1 MLHIIYGGS
10 GSGKSEYAENI
21 VTTKYRDCHK
31 YYIATMKVYDAE
43 AEKKVERHRDLR
55 SGKGFETIEQQRNL
69 KEALKSID
77 KDEKNVVLLEC
88 MSNLVANEMF
98 DGDEFLN
105 SGVVA
110 GKVLADFEILSEKVD
125 NIVIVTNNIFEDG
138 ADYDETTSEY
148 LNALGL
154 VNEKIAAVADEL
166 VEVVVGIP
174 LVHKSLKQEA
184 LGQQ

>member
-10 GSGKSEYAENI
+10 GSGKSEYAEKL
-21 VTTKYRDCHK
+21 VTTKYIDCNK

-43 AEKKVERHRDLR
+43 AQRKVERHRDLR

-77 KDEKNVVLLEC
+77 KDKKNVVLLEC

-98 DGDEFLN
+98 DGDEILN

-110 GKVLADFEILSEKVD
+110 GKVLHDFDILCENVD
-125 NIVIVTNNIFEDG
+125 NIVVVTNNIFEDG

-148 LNALGL
+148 LNALGM
-154 VNEKIAAVADEL
+154 VNEKIAAAADEV

-174 LVHKSLKQEA
+174 LIYKAAEEA
-184 LGQQ
+184 SVR

>member
-1 MLHIIYGGS
+1 MIQLIYGGS
-10 GSGKSEYAENI
+10 GSGKSEYAEKI
-21 VTTKYRDCHK
+21 CTTKYGDCDK

-43 AEKKVERHRDLR
+43 AKKKVERHRDLR

-77 KDEKNVVLLEC
+77 LESESVVLLEC

-98 DGDEFLN
+98 DGDEILN

-148 LNALGL
+148 LNALGM
-154 VNEKIAAVADEL
+154 VNEKIAEAADEV

-174 LVHKSLKQEA
+174 LIYKAAEEA
-184 LGQQ
+184 SVR